1 MNDLNKTMELEEHI
15 SQTMQTPFATKNPS
29 HHKKQTANEHINNLF
44 RKHFPIVNNGH
55 YSLPEPKL
63 MFKDCLWKVKEL
75 QILKDELNNVKSYL
89 DKYDSHEWQLH
100 TRLRNIAK
108 NVMTNLR
115 IKVEPELLTQA
126 WCKFYEIVSSF
137 PLVPVNH
144 INRNNKSFTSIHLC
158 EAPGAFITSLNHWLK
173 TNEPDIQ
180 WNWIAMTLNPYYEGN
195 PSSVMIDDDRFI
207 RHTLDHWCFGEDN
220 TGNIM
225 NLSNL
230 DELIKV
236 SELENNIFLIT
247 ADGSIDCTDVPAEQE
262 SVLTHL
268 HFCETVAALHLL
280 ATGGSF
286 LLKIF
291 TTFECN
297 TICLLYLLSCC
308 FDNVNVIKP
317 ITSKEGNS
325 ETYVVCINFKGPT
338 FISPYLEKLREHYD
352 HGPQQAIFSESD
364 IPPEFIEQIIECSK
378 FFKAHQCLVIENN
391 IITFKSTNRK
401 MLHDLKQMQYIVA
414 DKYIK
419 DYNLQ
424 KLKSG
429 EIVGKAVA
437 LEKSTNTNE
446 HRRTLQGSYHER
458 CEQQHLSPS
467 ERLESFC
474 NDFNKLKLHVK
485 SNTCMKYES
494 TKLPEN
500 LHICSGKI
508 FHRICNSKFCSR
520 IALKIKNGVDD
531 ILMTLGYKIQF
542 PSTESIKKL
551 EDEVFNKFQHKV
563 LVFPSTNEYDSHK
576 IITKICDTIQ
586 CLNSGET
593 LILIGYPLLTYLS
606 VGLLYIL
613 SCTFSVLKVT
623 ASNDLGLKIT
633 LENYNSNLKALEFL
647 HEIKAASVNIEKQG
661 KAVLEI
667 IPVSVLYEGFNLCYS
682 AEEFNCWVIKTYI
695 DYVLYKVKDNTI
707 DGKSNT

>member
-1 MNDLNKTMELEEHI
+1 MEPKEHI
-15 SQTMQTPFATKNPS
+15 LETMRTPFTAKNS
-29 HHKKQTANEHINNLF
+29 SRRKKQTANEHIDNLF
-44 RKHFPIVNNGH
+44 RKHFPIVNNEH

-63 MFKDCLWKVKEL
+63 MFKDCLWKVEEL
-75 QILKDELNNVKSYL
+75 QSLKNELNNVKSYL
-89 DKYDSHEWQLH
+89 DNYDGKEWQLH
-100 TRLRNIAK
+100 TKLRNIAK
-108 NVMTNLR
+108 NVMTRLR
-115 IKVEPELLTQA
+115 IDIEPELLTQA

-137 PLVPVNH
+137 PLVPLDH
-144 INRNNKSFTSIHLC
+144 INSNNKCFTSIHLC

-195 PSSVMIDDDRFI
+195 LSSAMIDDDRFI

-225 NLSNL
+225 NLKNL
-230 DELIKV
+230 DELVRV
-236 SELENNIFLIT
+236 SEAEKNISLIT

-262 SVLTHL
+262 SVLAHL

-297 TICLLYLLSCC
+297 TICLIYLLSCC

-325 ETYVVCINFKGPT
+325 ETYVVCLNFKGPT
-338 FISPYLEKLREHYD
+338 FISPYLKKLREHYD
-352 HGPQQAIFSESD
+352 HGVEQAMFSESD

-391 IITFKSTNRK
+391 IITFKTNNRK

-414 DKYIK
+414 DKYIR
-419 DYNLQ
+419 DYNLR

-446 HRRTLQGSYHER
+446 HKRTLQGSYHQR
-458 CEQQHLSPS
+458 CEQQHLAPS
-467 ERLESFC
+467 ERLENLC
-474 NDFNKLKLHVK
+474 NDFNKLKLHVS
-485 SNTCMKYES
+485 SNTCMKFES
-494 TKLPEN
+494 TKLPEK

-508 FHRICNSKFCSR
+508 FHKICNSKFCSR
-520 IALKIKNGVDD
+520 TALKIKNGVDD
-531 ILMTLGYKIQF
+531 ILMKLGYKIQF
-542 PSTESIKKL
+542 PSTESITKL
-551 EDEVFNKFQHKV
+551 ENEVPNKSQHKI
-563 LVFPSTNEYDSHK
+563 LVFSSTNKYDSHE
-576 IITKICDTIQ
+576 IITKIYDAVQ

-593 LILIGYPLLTYLS
+593 LTLIGYSLLTYLN

-613 SCTFSVLKVT
+613 NCTFNLLKVI
-623 ASNDLGLKIT
+623 ASNDVGLVIT
-633 LENYNSNLKALEFL
+633 LENYNSNFMALEFL
-647 HEIKAASVNIEKQG
+647 QEIKTASFNIQKQG
-661 KAVLEI
+661 RAVLEI
-667 IPVSVLYEGFNLCYS
+667 IPVSILYEGFNLCYS
-682 AEEFNCWVIKTYI
+682 VEEYNHWVIKTYI
-695 DYVLYKVKDNTI
+695 NYVLNKVKDNTA